1 MEKTIRLQR
10 VGEYL
15 YPTDA
20 VSVEYLGEEMELGRI
35 PVERDFAIFPA
46 LVARGFKLAITNY

>member
-10 VGEYL
+10 IGEYL

-20 VSVEYLGEEMELGRI
+20 VSVEHLRSEMELGRI

-46 LVARGFKLAITNY
+46 LVARGYKLAITNY

>member
-15 YPTDA
+15 YPTDV

-35 PVERDFAIFPA
+35 PVEIDFAIFPA
-46 LVARGFKLAITNY
+46 LVARGYKLAITNY

>member
-20 VSVEYLGEEMELGRI
+20 VSVEQLSSEMELGRI
-35 PVERDFAIFPA
+35 PVDRDYAIFPA
-46 LVARGFKLAITNY
+46 LVARGYKLAITNY

>member
-20 VSVEYLGEEMELGRI
+20 VSVDYLGEEMELGRI
-35 PVERDFAIFPA
+35 PVDRDAIFPA

>member
-10 VGEYL
+10 VGDYL

-20 VSVEYLGEEMELGRI
+20 VSVEHLGTEMELGRI

-46 LVARGFKLAITNY
+46 LVARGYKLAITNY

>member
-10 VGEYL
+10 IGEYL

-20 VSVEYLGEEMELGRI
+20 VSVEQLSSEMELGRI

-46 LVARGFKLAITNY
+46 LVARGYKLAITNY